1 MQKSHDSKLNVLKKK
16 NELFQTRQVAR
27 SATKL
32 KGNTLREYKQTITL
46 NDIQKEVIVGT
57 LFGDACIPLKRGK
70 PTLRVYFVQTMA
82 RAEYILH
89 LYDLFED
96 FVGAP
101 PRVQNICGGGARN
114 RQCLRFQTYS
124 HLWSIRVQI
133 LL

>member
-1 MQKSHDSKLNVLKKK
+1 MDGARFPPFQETVSLQNSSIFDMQKSHDSKLNVLKKK

-70 PTLRVYFVQTMA
+70 SKLSVKFAQTIA
-82 RAEYILH
+82 RADSIQH
-89 LYDLFED
+89 LY
-96 FVGAP
+96 
-101 PRVQNICGGGARN
+101 
-114 RQCLRFQTYS
+114 
-124 HLWSIRVQI
+124 SIF
-133 LL
+133 